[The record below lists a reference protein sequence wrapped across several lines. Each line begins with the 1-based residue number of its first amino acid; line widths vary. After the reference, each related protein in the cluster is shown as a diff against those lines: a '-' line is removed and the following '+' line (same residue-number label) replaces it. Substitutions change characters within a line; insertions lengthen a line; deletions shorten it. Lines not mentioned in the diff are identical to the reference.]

1 MCVVSVAISSEMAK
15 GEKRISRAKT
25 SSHFKIAVIVRGLAI
40 AGVGENVVGAFV
52 GPSQRF
58 FGNVV

>member
-40 AGVGENVVGAFV
+40 AGVGENAVWGFV